1 MGGFKTGRGRVL
13 GNPAFS
19 FCAIH
24 HYRLKCHMTGE
35 QARIKTSGSNA
46 FLTRQKIIL
55 SFMVLLFRVNILS
68 FIGCLLSKLN
78 GVCRA
83 MVVTTETHCTMM
95 EPNWTT
101 ICQTNISKRARA
113 FTYFATDTF
122 LVSVKSLIVNEES
135 LKEWLNNASFC
146 PRHRALNDIVFTT
159 NFLKHLFIDVL

>member
-1 MGGFKTGRGRVL
+1 
-13 GNPAFS
+13 
-19 FCAIH
+19 
-24 HYRLKCHMTGE
+24 
-35 QARIKTSGSNA
+35 
-46 FLTRQKIIL
+46 
-55 SFMVLLFRVNILS
+55 
-68 FIGCLLSKLN
+68 LLSKLN
-78 GVCRA
+78 GVSRA

-159 NFLKHLFIDVL
+159 NFLKHLFIDIL